1 MVALRYSFFFGYHLL
16 IDLSHPVLC
25 CVVCVLPPSLPP
37 SSLQVVYED
46 GDCEEL
52 ELREVREVLVA
63 AQSVSA
69 EKQELLRG
77 YGRSMTARAAPS
89 DFSTSRGI
97 RRGRDTSSGRGSGKK
112 AKKSEEKVK
121 KKKGGGGK
129 RKPKQ
134 KPKMAVTSPF
144 VTSTPPPVGRESD
157 VSNSGILAAA
167 GGETLVLQE
176 PVDTYDNYVSKTF
189 FGFGVFYGLVVS
201 CQMPFYKVSCW

>member
-1 MVALRYSFFFGYHLL
+1 VCP
-16 IDLSHPVLC
+16 PVTPY
-25 CVVCVLPPSLPP
+25 LPPSLPP

-77 YGRSMTARAAPS
+77 YGRSMTARASPS

-112 AKKSEEKVK
+112 AKKSEEKAK
-121 KKKGGGGK
+121 KKSVSPRRSSSSSSKK
-129 RKPKQ
+129 RPRDEEQQQEEEAHQEEHQEEHQEGEGAHAPKRL
-134 KPKMAVTSPF
+134 T
-144 VTSTPPPVGRESD
+144 
-157 VSNSGILAAA
+157 AA
-167 GGETLVLQE
+167 GVRGGSYFVLK
-176 PVDTYDNYVSKTF
+176 S
-189 FGFGVFYGLVVS
+189 FGDLGDFNGLVIS
-201 CQMPFYKVSCW
+201 HDKPFYKVGEGAVTSWWLCDTPFSSVIIC